1 MPILPSCHIKIQTNH
16 IGFAYYFLGSH
27 SFLAGRYDFMTANRK
42 QKQEEIGGTV
52 SSKTVLTS
60 LKHFDILEMVCFQVL
75 IVEVQEIK
83 G

>member
-1 MPILPSCHIKIQTNH
+1 
-16 IGFAYYFLGSH
+16 
-27 SFLAGRYDFMTANRK
+27 MTANRK